1 MNAICRFTLLGQG
14 AAVRLLRLG
23 WKSAGAEPETK
34 EHAVVSAFSLRPLKL
49 LAKPVKALT
58 RTSPRLNAA
67 SWDLQYKLGLWDYL
81 DGGQSAGSELLQV
94 IEKYAPQAN
103 ILDLGCGTSANL
115 PLTPGTYR
123 HYHGVDISAKAIE
136 RARTLGRENATYE
149 TADVLAYV
157 PQEAYDAILLRE
169 VIYYLPLAKVSG
181 FLQRLSGFL
190 TPSGVILIQIWAGEK
205 NPDLVAAIEGS
216 ALPVVAEQTLELD
229 PGRPAVYL
237 LGKPGSD
244 VQPSAGA

>member
-1 MNAICRFTLLGQG
+1 
-14 AAVRLLRLG
+14 
-23 WKSAGAEPETK
+23 
-34 EHAVVSAFSLRPLKL
+34 VVSAFSLRFLKL
-49 LAKPVKALT
+49 LAVPVKALT

-67 SWDLQYKLGLWDYL
+67 SWNLQYRLGLWDYL
-81 DGGQSAGSELLQV
+81 DLGKSTGRELLQV
-94 IEKYAPQAN
+94 IETYAPQAN

-115 PLTPGTYR
+115 PLAPGTYR
-123 HYHGVDISAKAIE
+123 HYHGVDISAKAIQ

-149 TADVLAYV
+149 MADVLAYV

-169 VIYYLPLAKVSG
+169 VLYYLPLAKVSG

-205 NPDLVAAIEGS
+205 NPGLVAAIGGS
-216 ALPVVAEQTLELD
+216 ALPVLVEKTLELD

-237 LGKPGSD
+237 LGRSDCD
-244 VQPSAGA
+244 VQPSAIA